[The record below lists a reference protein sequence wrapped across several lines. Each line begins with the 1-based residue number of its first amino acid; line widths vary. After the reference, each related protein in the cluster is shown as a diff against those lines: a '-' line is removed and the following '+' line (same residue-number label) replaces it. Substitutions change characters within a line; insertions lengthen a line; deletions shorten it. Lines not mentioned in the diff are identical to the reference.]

1 MVSISLFFHMIL
13 SKKVVAFLKI
23 MLSRSS
29 QEATRPA
36 RPRSRASAIPT
47 GWQTSSFLWRRNPAC
62 SRHVRFAHI

>member
-29 QEATRPA
+29 QEAGRPA
-36 RPRSRASAIPT
+36 RPCSRASAIPT

-62 SRHVRFAHI
+62 SRHVRFAQI